1 MSYEPP
7 ITLFEDLANQIAEW
21 KDNQIVAQVRMYVD
35 VDKAELIKALN
46 YDRQQYEKGY
56 EDAKKIFEKK
66 KRRVDICCK
75 TLLQMPILPRTINRR

>member
-66 KRRVDICCK
+66 KASGEN
-75 TLLQMPILPRTINRR
+75 LLSI